1 MYRYRYAGFIVCA
14 FGFGLLSGCCFPDKL
29 IVIIVSLLLVC
40 AGFFVSR
47 C

>member
-1 MYRYRYAGFIVCA
+1 MFKYRSGGFVICA
-14 FGFGLLSGCCFPDKL
+14 FGLGLLLGCCFPEKL
-29 IVIIVSLLLVC
+29 IVIAVSLLLVC